1 VTELQNTLTLVEEVA
16 AKIEDFYILC
26 IYDHHYAKNQS
37 VLLQRKFNQSKIIE
51 LPEVNGKFTAKSF
64 VIWSKTYEQN
74 EALFYSIRMQA
85 RQETVVKIS
94 KALVAY
100 YIEQNPTVEKKLKN
114 PTVLDDTLNEL
125 QTLIRAT
132 SFLSDEEWIQ
142 FYVAFKNEVR
152 NWVIES
158 LLNKMSIEEIRQM
171 EVPELNYLFFYYMS
185 SQLALKAEFMTFMI
199 DATNRYLERWLDEI
213 ISELSKS
220 SKLQSI
226 LGNLVESRTKL
237 GDFSLQ
243 FTVQDHLFVMN
254 NLPYQIVREA
264 IYKKAFQSSPFSSFP
279 TANILKGNTEGQIEF
294 IPISSEH
301 QVDRS
306 WQQVKRITDIDVDV
320 FDALC
325 NLFLSKKRV
334 EAEVISIPLV
344 DLLHYRGLKP
354 KRSGDGRRGGYDA
367 KQKLQIIQSL
377 SNIQSIKMNLTKLQS
392 FEKGKPKNIK
402 LEGRTFLFKDENG
415 QEMVFDLDTIPKN
428 IHFSIDTA
436 FSAYLSGAGRQV
448 ALQHKKALHYHPT
461 QQLYEKRL
469 CRYLSWRWRIQA
481 RKGNYLIPN
490 TISTILDSIGVPL
503 NERLPSRTRE
513 RLERALDQLQE
524 DQIIQSWQYD
534 KWDEGITEFKGWSRI
549 WLEAGIIIEPPEAIS
564 SQYATIERKSSKRE
578 QSIQTL
584 KEARIEKKFSLLELA
599 EDLEIHVSELS
610 EMERGKRPLSKKVS
624 DWMQK

>member
-1 VTELQNTLTLVEEVA
+1 MQNTFTLVEEVA

-51 LPEVNGKFTAKSF
+51 LPEVNGKFSAKSF

-100 YIEQNPTVEKKLKN
+100 YIEQNPNVEKKLKN
-114 PTVLDDTLNEL
+114 PTVLDDTLNEI
-125 QTLIRAT
+125 QSLIRAT

-171 EVPELNYLFFYYMS
+171 EVAELNYLFFDYMS
-185 SQLALKAEFMTFMI
+185 SQLALKAEFMKFMI
-199 DATNRYLERWLDEI
+199 EATNRYLDRWLDEI

-279 TANILKGNTEGQIEF
+279 TANI
-294 IPISSEH
+294 SSGYP
-301 QVDRS
+301 S
-306 WQQVKRITDIDVDV
+306 
-320 FDALC
+320 ALGYLGKSC
-325 NLFLSKKRV
+325 
-334 EAEVISIPLV
+334 PL
-344 DLLHYRGLKP
+344 P
-354 KRSGDGRRGGYDA
+354 
-367 KQKLQIIQSL
+367 
-377 SNIQSIKMNLTKLQS
+377 
-392 FEKGKPKNIK
+392 
-402 LEGRTFLFKDENG
+402 
-415 QEMVFDLDTIPKN
+415 TI
-428 IHFSIDTA
+428 F
-436 FSAYLSGAGRQV
+436 G
-448 ALQHKKALHYHPT
+448 KAL
-461 QQLYEKRL
+461 
-469 CRYLSWRWRIQA
+469 
-481 RKGNYLIPN
+481 
-490 TISTILDSIGVPL
+490 
-503 NERLPSRTRE
+503 
-513 RLERALDQLQE
+513 
-524 DQIIQSWQYD
+524 
-534 KWDEGITEFKGWSRI
+534 
-549 WLEAGIIIEPPEAIS
+549 
-564 SQYATIERKSSKRE
+564 
-578 QSIQTL
+578 
-584 KEARIEKKFSLLELA
+584 
-599 EDLEIHVSELS
+599 
-610 EMERGKRPLSKKVS
+610 
-624 DWMQK
+624 